1 VGYQITQFHLL
12 ATWGSTRTSPTLPA
26 KRPPW
31 MRRSPSRT
39 IQIWMLASP
48 AAVMAPCTLGPPGRV
63 PEVTVGGA
71 PVPCSTRAYYF
82 FIISFLFY
90 VGGGAPV
97 ARYPHILGYPAE
109 VDYDRNSRVSVAVYL
124 VTGRNI
130 PILDG
135 LSGITIRGR
144 VRGRH

>member
-48 AAVMAPCTLGPPGRV
+48 VAVMGTLHLGSPREGA
-63 PEVTVGGA
+63 GGNGSRA
-71 PVPCSTRAYYF
+71 SPIYHPRNKNFCHFVSFWRHDLNASDLLPARQCARTFSRKPIYSPRATMAFTSCS
-82 FIISFLFY
+82 
-90 VGGGAPV
+90 
-97 ARYPHILGYPAE
+97 
-109 VDYDRNSRVSVAVYL
+109 
-124 VTGRNI
+124 
-130 PILDG
+130 
-135 LSGITIRGR
+135 LSDCIVHRIFTFSPTL
-144 VRGRH
+144 